1 MHLIYDFFSTWR
13 FCKTSKAILYGPPLH
28 ILDHN
33 NYIVKEVI
41 IIYQLYQAKT
51 ITLNTIQAKPLKYNS
66 CATEIRASAP
76 ASNAEDTITKYE
88 LPKR

>member
-1 MHLIYDFFSTWR
+1 M
-13 FCKTSKAILYGPPLH
+13 
-28 ILDHN
+28 
-33 NYIVKEVI
+33 
-41 IIYQLYQAKT
+41 IIYQFYQAKT

-88 LPKR
+88 LPQKIASPLELQTINPALTISSTTFPTTF

>member
-1 MHLIYDFFSTWR
+1 M
-13 FCKTSKAILYGPPLH
+13 
-28 ILDHN
+28 
-33 NYIVKEVI
+33 

-51 ITLNTIQAKPLKYNS
+51 ITLNTIQTKPLKYNS